1 MNIIKIILISLI
13 AMASVTAKEES
24 EKPSSS
30 QTISDS
36 ESWTPVEGA
45 KKVGSGVMIEWVVPE
60 DGTLFYGESTKRICF
75 VTKSVKKGDVY
86 TTFDESGPD
95 KQLGEV
101 ISQSILGVDD
111 EEVFSSLRFNLFF
124 QPLGK

>member
-13 AMASVTAKEES
+13 AVASVTAQ
-24 EKPSSS
+24 EKNQQKMQS
-30 QTISDS
+30 QIIVDS
-36 ESWTPVEGA
+36 ESWTPVEAA
-45 KKVGSGVMIEWVVPE
+45 KKVGSGVLIEWEVPE

-86 TTFDESGPD
+86 KTFDESGPD
-95 KQLGEV
+95 EQLGEV

-111 EEVFSSLRFNLFF
+111 EEVFSGLRFNLFF
-124 QPLGK
+124 LPSGK